1 MVKKLKLGIPKGS
14 LQESTLKLMKK
25 AGYSISVNPR
35 SYVPSI
41 DDEEIDGLML
51 RAQEIPRYVELGVLD
66 AGITGR
72 DWTIEQ
78 NAKVVT
84 VDNFI
89 YAKEGLRPVR
99 WVLAVPN
106 DSKIKSI
113 RDLRGKRIATELVNF
128 TKRYFKKLKIPV
140 EVEFSWGA
148 TEAKAPSVVD
158 AIVELTETG
167 SSLRANNLRIIETL
181 LESTTVMIAN
191 RSSWKDLWKQDK
203 IKRIT
208 LLMKGAIIA
217 EDKVGLK
224 MNVPE
229 KHLNAVFRKLPAL
242 QNPTVAPLSKKGWF
256 SVEVI
261 VDEKIV
267 REVIPELKKAGAS
280 GIVEYSL
287 NKVIY

>member
-1 MVKKLKLGIPKGS
+1 MKRLKLGIPKGS

-41 DDEEIDGLML
+41 DDPEIEGLLL
-51 RAQEIPRYVELGVLD
+51 RAQEIPRYVEIGVLD
-66 AGITGR
+66 AGITGK
-72 DWTIEQ
+72 DWTLEQ
-78 NAKVVT
+78 NAKVVV

-106 DSKIKSI
+106 DSKIKSLK
-113 RDLRGKRIATELVNF
+113 DLRGKRIATELVNF

-140 EVEFSWGA
+140 DVEFSWGA
-148 TEAKAPSVVD
+148 TEVKAPAVVD

-167 SSLRANNLRIIETL
+167 SSLRANNLRIVETL

-191 RSSWKDLWKQDK
+191 KSAWQDQWKRDK

-208 LLMKGAIIA
+208 MLIKGAIAA
-217 EDKVGLK
+217 EEKVGLK

-229 KHLNAVFRKLPAL
+229 RSLPNVLKRLPAL
-242 QNPTVAPLSKKGWF
+242 QKPTISQLSEKGWF

-261 VDEKIV
+261 VDEKVV
-267 REVIPELKKAGAS
+267 RELIPELKRVGAS

>member
-1 MVKKLKLGIPKGS
+1 VKKLKLGIPKGS
-14 LQESTLKLMKK
+14 LQESTFKLMKK
-25 AGYSISVNPR
+25 AGYNISVSSR

-41 DDEEIDGLML
+41 DDAEIDGLML
-51 RAQEIPRYVELGVLD
+51 RAQEIPRYVEIGVLD
-66 AGITGR
+66 AGITGK
-72 DWTIEQ
+72 DWTLEQ
-78 NAKVVT
+78 NAKVVII
-84 VDNFI
+84 DNFI

-99 WVLAVPN
+99 WVLAVPV
-106 DSKIKSI
+106 DSPIKSI
-113 RDLRGKRIATELVNF
+113 KDLRGKRIATELVNF
-128 TKRYFKKLKIPV
+128 TKRYFKKLKISV
-140 EVEFSWGA
+140 DVEFSWGA

-167 SSLRANNLRIIETL
+167 SSLRANNLRIVETL

-191 RSSWKDLWKQDK
+191 KDSWKDEWKREK
-203 IKRIT
+203 IKRIC
-208 LLMKGAIIA
+208 LLMQGAILA

-224 MNVPE
+224 MNVPDRC
-229 KHLNAVFRKLPAL
+229 LSAVFKKLPAL
-242 QNPTVAPLSKKGWF
+242 QKPTVAPLSEKGWF

-267 REVIPELKKAGAS
+267 RDLIPELKKAGAS

>member
-1 MVKKLKLGIPKGS
+1 MKKLKLGIPKGS

-35 SYVPSI
+35 SYVPDI
-41 DDEEIDGLML
+41 DDQEIDGLML
-51 RAQEIPRYVELGVLD
+51 RAQEIPRYVELEVLD

-72 DWTIEQ
+72 DWTLEQ
-78 NAKVVT
+78 NARVVT
-84 VDNFI
+84 VDNFV

-113 RDLRGKRIATELVNF
+113 KDLRGKRIATELVNF
-128 TKRYFKKLKIPV
+128 TKRYFKKLKTPV
-140 EVEFSWGA
+140 DVEFSWGA
-148 TEAKAPSVVD
+148 TEAKAPAVVD

-167 SSLRANNLRIIETL
+167 SSLRANNLRIVETL

-191 RSSWKDLWKQDK
+191 KNAWKDAWKREK
-203 IKRIT
+203 IKRIV

-229 KHLNAVFRKLPAL
+229 KYLNAVFKKLPAL
-242 QNPTVAPLSKKGWF
+242 QNPTVASLSKKGWF

-267 REVIPELKKAGAS
+267 RELIPELKEAGAS

>member
-1 MVKKLKLGIPKGS
+1 MKKLKLGIPKGS

-25 AGYSISVNPR
+25 AGYNISVNAR
-35 SYVPSI
+35 SYVPNI
-41 DDEEIDGLML
+41 DDPEIDGLML

-72 DWTIEQ
+72 DWTLEQ
-78 NAKVVT
+78 NAKVQI
-84 VDNFI
+84 VDNFV

-106 DSKIKSI
+106 DSEIKSI
-113 RDLRGKRIATELVNF
+113 NDLRGKRIATELVNF
-128 TKRYFKKLKIPV
+128 TKRYFRRLKIPV
-140 EVEFSWGA
+140 DVEFSWGA

-167 SSLRANNLRIIETL
+167 SSLKANNLRIVETL

-191 RSSWKDLWKQDK
+191 KKAWKDAWKREK
-203 IKRIT
+203 IKRIA

-229 KHLNAVFRKLPAL
+229 KCLDAVLKKLPAL
-242 QNPTVAPLSKKGWF
+242 QNPTVASLSKKGWF

-267 REVIPELKKAGAS
+267 RELIPELKEAGAS

>member
-1 MVKKLKLGIPKGS
+1 VKKIKLGLPKGS

-25 AGYSISVNPR
+25 AGFNITVNPR
-35 SYVPSI
+35 SYVPAI
-41 DDEEIDGLML
+41 DDEEIEGLML

-66 AGITGR
+66 AGITGK
-72 DWTIEQ
+72 DWTLEQ
-78 NAKVVT
+78 NAKVVF
-84 VDNFI
+84 VDNFV
-89 YAKEGLRPVR
+89 YAKEGMRPVR

-106 DSKIKSI
+106 DSKIQSLK
-113 RDLRGKRIATELVNF
+113 DLKGKRIATELVNF

-140 EVEFSWGA
+140 DVEFSWGA
-148 TEAKAPSVVD
+148 TEAKAPAVVD

-167 SSLRANNLRIIETL
+167 SSLRANNLRIVETL

-191 RSSWKDLWKQDK
+191 KNSWKDSWKRDK
-203 IKRIT
+203 IKRICM
-208 LLMKGAIIA
+208 LMNGAIIA
-217 EDKVGLK
+217 EGKVGLK

-229 KHLNAVFRKLPAL
+229 KCLDGVFKKLPAL
-242 QNPTVAPLSKKGWF
+242 QKPTVAPLSEKGWF

-261 VDEKIV
+261 VDEKVV
-267 REVIPELKKAGAS
+267 RQLIPELKAAGAS

>member
-1 MVKKLKLGIPKGS
+1 MNKLKLGIPKGS

-25 AGYSISVNPR
+25 AGFTISVNPR
-35 SYVPSI
+35 SYIPTI
-41 DDEEIDGLML
+41 DDPEIDGLML

-66 AGITGR
+66 AGITGK
-72 DWTIEQ
+72 DWTLEQ

-113 RDLRGKRIATELVNF
+113 KDLRGKRIATELVNF
-128 TKRYFKKLKIPV
+128 TKRYFRKLKIPV
-140 EVEFSWGA
+140 DVEFSWGA

-191 RSSWKDLWKQDK
+191 KNSWKDSWKQEK
-203 IKRIT
+203 IKRIA
-208 LLMKGAIIA
+208 LLMKGAIVA
-217 EDKVGLK
+217 EEKVGLK

-229 KHLNAVFRKLPAL
+229 KKLKEVLKKLPAL
-242 QNPTVAPLSKKGWF
+242 QNPTVAPLSKEGWF
-256 SVEVI
+256 SVEVV

-267 REVIPELKKAGAS
+267 RELIPELKAAGAS

>member
-1 MVKKLKLGIPKGS
+1 MNKLKLGIPKGS

-25 AGYSISVNPR
+25 AGFTISVNPR

-41 DDEEIDGLML
+41 DDPEIDGLML
-51 RAQEIPRYVELGVLD
+51 RAQEIPRYVDLGVLD
-66 AGITGR
+66 AGITGK
-72 DWTIEQ
+72 DWTLEQ
-78 NAKVVT
+78 NSKAVI

-113 RDLRGKRIATELVNF
+113 KDLRGKRIATELVNY
-128 TKRYFKKLKIPV
+128 TRRYFKKLKIPV
-140 EVEFSWGA
+140 DVEFSWGA

-167 SSLRANNLRIIETL
+167 SSLKANNLRIVETL

-191 RSSWKDLWKQDK
+191 KKSWKDSWKREK
-203 IKRIT
+203 IKRIA

-229 KHLNAVFRKLPAL
+229 KNLNEVLKKLPAL
-242 QNPTVAPLSKKGWF
+242 QNPTVAPLSKEGWF

-267 REVIPELKKAGAS
+267 RELIPGLKNAGAS